1 MCNATKVGACWR
13 KFAMTDTP
21 KSVEELC
28 VLRGIDAGTLA
39 ANSGLDEKRVRAIVE
54 GRWTPSPG
62 ERDRIAAVFG
72 VARDDIAWGHRSTVQ
87 HIHGHG
93 PQFGRSP

>member
-1 MCNATKVGACWR
+1 VE
-13 KFAMTDTP
+13 DL

-28 VLRGIDAGTLA
+28 REH
-39 ANSGLDEKRVRAIVE
+39 GLDPGQLAEKAGLDGRRARAIVE
-54 GRWTPSPG
+54 GRWTPSPQ

-72 VARDDIAWGHRSTVQ
+72 LTRERVAWGHRSAVS
-87 HIHGHG
+87 HLYGHG